1 MIDKLKEN
9 IPPIHREGFVFI
21 LIALAITLFFFMFSE
36 VLGLIMSIISVWCI
50 CFFRDPERVAPEGEA
65 LVLSPA
71 DGKVC
76 AIVEDAKPPKEFE
89 LKGTFNRVSI
99 FLNIWNVHVNRM
111 PFVGEVTKLKY
122 HKGKFFNASLDKA
135 SVHNERQCIK
145 LHNEEHKLDMVV
157 VQIAGL
163 IARRIVC
170 DLHESQKVEAAERFG
185 IIRFG
190 SRVDL
195 YLPSDIPLSV
205 RVGQTMIGGETIICD
220 LSNRVVKKPAKPAVI
235 AKAIAKSPAK
245 KSTSKAS
252 ASKSVSSKAKTVLE
266 EESK

>member
-1 MIDKLKEN
+1 MIEKLKEN
-9 IPPIHREGFVFI
+9 IPPIHKEGFVFI

-36 VLGLIMSIISVWCI
+36 VLGLLMSAVSAWCI
-50 CFFRDPERVAPEGEA
+50 CFFRDPERVMHDDEN

-76 AIVEDAKPPKEFE
+76 AIIEDAKLPKEFD
-89 LKGTFNRVSI
+89 LTGSYTRVSI
-99 FLNIWNVHVNRM
+99 FLNIWNVHVNRI
-111 PFVGEVTKLKY
+111 PFAGKIVKLKY

-135 SVHNERQCIK
+135 SIHNERQYVKI
-145 LHNEEHKLDMVV
+145 HNEKHKLEFGV

-170 DLHESQKVEAAERFG
+170 DLKEDQSVETGDRFG

-195 YLPSDIPLSV
+195 YLPSDVPLGV
-205 RVGQTMIGGETIICD
+205 KLNQTMVGGETIICD
-220 LSNRVVKKPAKPAVI
+220 IKCRASSQ
-235 AKAIAKSPAK
+235 KSAATK
-245 KSTSKAS
+245 KS
-252 ASKSVSSKAKTVLE
+252 AKTTTKKQSIKKDKPE
-266 EESK
+266 KDEKAENIAT